1 MEALHTLESAV
12 GHAFEDPSLLR
23 LAVIHRS
30 YLAEH
35 DEPESYERL
44 EFLGD
49 AVLQLSVTDYL
60 YRTFPDLQEG
70 ELAKVRAS
78 VVNERALART
88 ARRFGVDDAL
98 LLGKGEEQTGGR
110 TKPSILADAM
120 EAILGAVYLDGGFGV
135 VREIVIRHWSEL
147 IDERAVTP
155 GLRDYKTRLQETLA
169 QRSLRPEYDVTE
181 SGPEHAKIFEA
192 SVHAN
197 GFSLGIGV
205 GTSKKRA
212 EQEAA
217 RIAFESLARRFA
229 DTDDA

>member
-1 MEALHTLESAV
+1 MEPLRALEEAL
-12 GHAFEDPSLLR
+12 GHEFQDHALLR
-23 LAVIHRS
+23 LALIHRS

-35 DEPESYERL
+35 IEPESYERL

-60 YRTFPDLQEG
+60 YRSFPELQEG
-70 ELAKVRAS
+70 ELAKIRAS
-78 VVNERALART
+78 VVNERALARI

-110 TKPSILADAM
+110 NKPSILADAM
-120 EAILGAVYLDGGFGV
+120 EALLGAVYLDRGFAAAQA
-135 VREIVIRHWSEL
+135 IVIRHWSEL

-155 GLRDYKTRLQETLA
+155 GLRDYKTRLQEALA
-169 QRSLRPEYDVTE
+169 QRSLRPEYEVTE

-192 SVHAN
+192 SVHAD

-217 RIAFESLARRFA
+217 RIAFDSLPRQFA
-229 DTDDA
+229 DSDDA